1 MLFSS
6 LVFLWYFLPAVCLL
20 YFITKN
26 LHIRNGVLLA
36 ASLFFYAWG
45 EPKYVILMLV
55 SIGLNYFF
63 GLWVGKMQEENSAAF
78 QTDSNVEIEQAEK
91 KKETAKAGWAEE
103 AEESERERSTKRE
116 LQGKQRM
123 RLAVTACVALN
134 LLLLGYFKYFNFAV
148 EIANSLL
155 SHFAGG
161 THTLSFREIALPVG
175 ISFYTFQALSY
186 VVDVYRGTI
195 QAQKN
200 VFHLALYIS
209 FFPQLIAGP
218 IVKYHDVCEQIG
230 NRQCTAEGMAYGI
243 KRFSYGLAKKMLF
256 ANTFAA
262 TVDWMME
269 KPLAQLGTVNAWMLA
284 ILYTLQIYFDFSG
297 YSDMAIGLGKIFGF
311 DFMENFNY
319 PYISTSIREFWRR
332 WHISLSTWFREYLY
346 IPLGGNRKGQV
357 RTYVNL
363 LIVFFATGL
372 WHGAGA
378 TFIIWGLYHGLFLVV
393 ERMGFGKWLEKNR
406 FRGLNHLY
414 TALVVVVGW
423 VFFRAD
429 TLADAGVILH
439 QMFTWEKGIYPV
451 ALFVNRKVIFLAV
464 LGVLFSGI
472 VQSVCPKLREHLYE
486 KEVTKTVDIVIM
498 VVLLFLC
505 TMYLVSS
512 TYNPFIYFRF

>member
-6 LVFLWYFLPAVCLL
+6 LVFLWYFLPAVFLL

-63 GLWVGKMQEENSAAF
+63 GLWIGRMQS
-78 QTDSNVEIEQAEK
+78 K
-91 KKETAKAGWAEE
+91 H
-103 AEESERERSTKRE
+103 
-116 LQGKQRM
+116 RM
-123 RLAVTACVALN
+123 RLAVTTCVFLN

-155 SHFAGG
+155 NRFAGG
-161 THTLSFREIALPVG
+161 AHTLSFREIALPVG

-200 VFHLALYIS
+200 IFHLALYIS

-218 IVKYHDVCEQIG
+218 IVKYHDVCEQIE

-284 ILYTLQIYFDFSG
+284 VLYTLQIYFDFSG
-297 YSDMAIGLGKIFGF
+297 YSDMAIGLGKMFGF

-346 IPLGGNRKGQV
+346 IPLGGNRKG
-357 RTYVNL
+357 
-363 LIVFFATGL
+363 
-372 WHGAGA
+372 
-378 TFIIWGLYHGLFLVV
+378 
-393 ERMGFGKWLEKNR
+393 
-406 FRGLNHLY
+406 
-414 TALVVVVGW
+414 
-423 VFFRAD
+423 
-429 TLADAGVILH
+429 
-439 QMFTWEKGIYPV
+439 
-451 ALFVNRKVIFLAV
+451 
-464 LGVLFSGI
+464 
-472 VQSVCPKLREHLYE
+472 
-486 KEVTKTVDIVIM
+486 
-498 VVLLFLC
+498 
-505 TMYLVSS
+505 
-512 TYNPFIYFRF
+512 

>member
-1 MLFSS
+1 M
-6 LVFLWYFLPAVCLL
+6 
-20 YFITKN
+20 
-26 LHIRNGVLLA
+26 
-36 ASLFFYAWG
+36 
-45 EPKYVILMLV
+45 
-55 SIGLNYFF
+55 
-63 GLWVGKMQEENSAAF
+63 
-78 QTDSNVEIEQAEK
+78 
-91 KKETAKAGWAEE
+91 
-103 AEESERERSTKRE
+103 
-116 LQGKQRM
+116 
-123 RLAVTACVALN
+123 
-134 LLLLGYFKYFNFAV
+134 
-148 EIANSLL
+148 
-155 SHFAGG
+155 
-161 THTLSFREIALPVG
+161 
-175 ISFYTFQALSY
+175 
-186 VVDVYRGTI
+186 VDVYRGTI

-200 VFHLALYIS
+200 IFHLALYIS

-284 ILYTLQIYFDFSG
+284 VLYTLQIYFDFSG
-297 YSDMAIGLGKIFGF
+297 YSDMAIGLGKMFGF

-393 ERMGFGKWLEKNR
+393 ERMGLGKLLEKNC
-406 FRGLNHLY
+406 FRGLNHIY

-429 TLADAGVILH
+429 TLADAKVILH
-439 QMFTWEKGIYPV
+439 QMFTWENGIYP
-451 ALFVNRKVIFLAV
+451 ASLFVNRKVIFLAV
-464 LGVLFSGI
+464 LGVLLSGI
-472 VQSVCPKLREHLYE
+472 VQSICPKLREYLYE

-498 VVLLFLC
+498 AVLLFLC